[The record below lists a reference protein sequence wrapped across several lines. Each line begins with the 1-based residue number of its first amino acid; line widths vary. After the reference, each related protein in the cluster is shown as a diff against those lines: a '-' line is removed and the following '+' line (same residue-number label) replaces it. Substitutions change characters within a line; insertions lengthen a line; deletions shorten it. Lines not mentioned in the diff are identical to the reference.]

1 MIGIEAIASYI
12 PAARV
17 DNLARAAAAGKD
29 AEFIREKIGFV
40 SLARK
45 APGEETSDLCVKAFA
60 RLVEKTGLAPAA
72 IDCLVV
78 CTQNPDAA
86 GLPHTSAIVHG
97 KLGLG
102 RAVAAFDLSLG
113 CSGYVYSLSVV
124 EAFMQRHGFKCGVIF
139 TADPYSKV
147 LDPSDY
153 DTELLFGD
161 AATVTLISERPVFRS
176 LNSVFSSNG
185 AMGHSIAVQADSG
198 TLRMLGSN
206 VFKFSMTEVPAQVR
220 QCLEKNAMN
229 LADIDLF
236 LFHQGSK
243 FMVENLA
250 QRLGID
256 PARAP
261 FLAAEIG
268 NTVSSTIPLMLE
280 QYLASAA
287 RNILICGFGVGL
299 SWGSSVLQRV

>member
-1 MIGIEAIASYI
+1 MIGIEQIGSYI

-17 DNLARAAAAGKD
+17 NNLERAADAGKD
-29 AEFIREKIGFV
+29 AAFVRDKLGFV

-45 APGEETSDLCVKAFA
+45 AKGEETSDLCVQAFSRLREKA
-60 RLVEKTGLAPAA
+60 GLDPAE

-86 GLPHTSAIVHG
+86 GLPHTSAVVHG

-102 RAVAAFDLSLG
+102 KEIAAFDVSLG
-113 CSGYVYSLSVV
+113 CSGYVYTLAVV
-124 EAFMQRHGFKCGVIF
+124 EAFMQQQGLKRGVIF

-161 AATVTLISERPVFRS
+161 AATATLLSDCPVFRS
-176 LNSVFSSNG
+176 LKSVFSSNG

-206 VFKFSMTEVPAQVR
+206 VFKFSMTEVPGQVR
-220 QCLEKNAMN
+220 RCLERNAME
-229 LADIDLF
+229 LADVDLF

-243 FMVENLA
+243 FMVSRRRDRQYRVLHH
-250 QRLGID
+250 
-256 PARAP
+256 
-261 FLAAEIG
+261 
-268 NTVSSTIPLMLE
+268 SSH
-280 QYLASAA
+280 A
-287 RNILICGFGVGL
+287 
-299 SWGSSVLQRV
+299 